1 MSGTHTLTTFGP
13 GAHGARGCFNQ
24 RGHSSVYAS
33 RLSSGCATIISST
46 QPGGSPMPEGHSR
59 TAPDRDVLSDAAE
72 VFQLLSTPGR
82 LHLLWLLSN
91 QEADVS
97 TLVRAVGGT
106 KAGISQHLAKLRL
119 AGWVDGQRDGRRVL
133 YRVVDPHIVTLVH
146 QAVEHIQ
153 HQKAQAA
160 SGAQQAGPAAHLED
174 PKPADAPP

>member
-1 MSGTHTLTTFGP
+1 
-13 GAHGARGCFNQ
+13 
-24 RGHSSVYAS
+24 
-33 RLSSGCATIISST
+33 
-46 QPGGSPMPEGHSR
+46 MPEGHSR
-59 TAPDRDVLSDAAE
+59 TAPQPDVLADAAE

-119 AGWVDGQRDGRRVL
+119 AGWIDGQRQGRRVL

-146 QAVEHIQ
+146 QAVEHIE
-153 HQKAQAA
+153 HQKAQDAGGQPKA
-160 SGAQQAGPAAHLED
+160 SPGAHRADLKSAGSHA
-174 PKPADAPP
+174 